1 MTDSTTPADDS
12 PPLEGVRILDLTRAT
27 SGPYCTQIL
36 ADLGADVVKL
46 EEPPGP
52 RGRDQIDPFNT
63 IDGMDA
69 YFLCVNRSKRSIAFP
84 LGHERGPDLV
94 GELSGAADVV
104 IENFRPG
111 VAERLGVGPAQLRAG
126 NERLITCS
134 LSGFGA
140 TGPLRGRAAFDITVQ
155 AQTGV
160 MSFIDRR
167 DPAGRLAPIPMPVAD
182 LLAGIYCAVAVPA
195 ALVRRAATGQGAH
208 IDVAMYDALLS
219 WFVGFGVHQL
229 NFGQPTD
236 IGDKILWGSFETRD
250 RPLVITAHR
259 PSQWQRFCAALD
271 RRDWIEDPRFSEPAD
286 RASNIDDLKTLI
298 AGVLVTK
305 GADEWIAAFEREG
318 LSFSDTFTMAEALEH
333 PHTTERAMVVEVD
346 DPSAGPMRLLGNPV
360 KFAGL
365 ETRYSPP
372 PRVGQHSAEV
382 LSEWLG
388 YSRDQLQNLVSSGFV
403 HDPEF
408 SSQT

>member
-1 MTDSTTPADDS
+1 MGESTAPGSGS
-12 PPLEGVRILDLTRAT
+12 PPLAGVRILDLTRAT

-69 YFLCVNRSKRSIAFP
+69 YFLCVNRNKRSIAFP
-84 LGHERGPDLV
+84 LGDERGPGLV
-94 GELSGAADVV
+94 RALAEAADVV

-111 VAERLGVGPAQLRAG
+111 VAEKLGIGMTRLRAV

-140 TGPLRGRAAFDITVQ
+140 TGPLRDRAAFDITVQ
-155 AQTGV
+155 AQSGV

-167 DPAGRLAPIPMPVAD
+167 DQAGRLAPIPLPVAD
-182 LLAGIYCAVAVPA
+182 LLAGAYCAVAVPA

-208 IDVAMYDALLS
+208 IEVAMYDALLS

-236 IGDKILWGSFETRD
+236 IQDKILWGSFETRD

-259 PSQWQRFCAALD
+259 SSQWQRFCAALD
-271 RRDWIEDPRFSEPAD
+271 RPQWMEDPRFAEPAD
-286 RASNIDDLKTLI
+286 RAGNIDELKGLI
-298 AGVLVTK
+298 ADVLVTRT
-305 GADEWIAAFEREG
+305 ADEWVEVFEREG
-318 LSFSDTFTMAEALEH
+318 LSFSDTFTLAEALDH
-333 PHTTERAMVVEVD
+333 PHTAERQMVVEVN
-346 DPSAGPMRLLGNPV
+346 DPAAGPIRLLGNPV
-360 KFAGL
+360 RFDGV
-365 ETRYSPP
+365 EPDYSPP
-372 PRVGQHSAEV
+372 PRAGQHSAEV

-388 YSRDQLQNLVSSGFV
+388 YSPERIGELASSGFV
-403 HDPEF
+403 HIPEPH
-408 SSQT
+408 SPA

>member
-1 MTDSTTPADDS
+1 MADSTTPSEDS
-12 PPLEGVRILDLTRAT
+12 PPLEGIRILDLTRAT

-84 LGHERGPDLV
+84 LGDERGPGLV
-94 GELSGAADVV
+94 RALAEAADVV

-111 VAERLGVGPAQLRAG
+111 VADKLGIPMSGLRAV
-126 NERLITCS
+126 NQRLITCS

-140 TGPLRGRAAFDITVQ
+140 TGPLRDRAAFDITVQ
-155 AQTGV
+155 AQSGL

-167 DPAGRLAPIPMPVAD
+167 DQAGRLAPIPLPVAD
-182 LLAGIYCAVAVPA
+182 LLAGVYCAVAVPA

-229 NFGQPTD
+229 NFGRPTD
-236 IGDKILWGSFETRD
+236 IQDKILWGSFETRD

-271 RRDWIEDPRFSEPAD
+271 RHDWVEDLRFAAPAD
-286 RASNIDDLKTLI
+286 RANNIDELKTLI
-298 AGVLVTK
+298 ADVLVTR
-305 GADEWIAAFEREG
+305 GADEWIAAFERAG

-333 PHTTERAMVVEVD
+333 PHAAERQMVVEVD
-346 DPSAGPMRLLGNPV
+346 DPSAGPIRLLGNPV
-360 KFAGL
+360 RFAGC
-365 ETRYSPP
+365 ETAYSPP
-372 PRVGQHSAEV
+372 PRVGQHSVEV
-382 LSEWLG
+382 LAEWLG
-388 YSRDQLQNLVSSGFV
+388 YGRDQLEDLVHSDFLY
-403 HDPEF
+403 DPEF
-408 SSQT
+408 SPRT

>member
-1 MTDSTTPADDS
+1 MTDSTAAAGDS

-52 RGRDQIDPFNT
+52 RGRDQIDPFKT

-69 YFLCVNRSKRSIAFP
+69 YFLCVNRSKRSISFP
-84 LGHERGPDLV
+84 LGHERGPELV
-94 GELSGAADVV
+94 AALAAAADVV

-111 VAERLGVGPAQLRAG
+111 VAEKLGVGSAQLRAA
-126 NERLITCS
+126 NSRLITCS

-140 TGPLRGRAAFDITVQ
+140 NGPLKDRAAFDITVQ

-167 DPAGRLAPIPMPVAD
+167 DPVGRLAPIPMPVAD
-182 LLAGIYCAVAVPA
+182 LLAGIYCAVAIPA
-195 ALVRRAATGQGAH
+195 ALVRRAATGEGAH

-236 IGDKILWGSFETRD
+236 IQDKILWGSFETKD

-271 RRDWIEDPRFSEPAD
+271 RHAWLEDPRFADPTD
-286 RASNIDDLKTLI
+286 RASNIDELKTLI
-298 AGVLVTK
+298 ADVLATRR
-305 GADEWIAAFEREG
+305 ADEWIAAFEREG

-333 PHTTERAMVVEVD
+333 PHTVEREMVVEVD
-346 DPSAGPMRLLGNPV
+346 DPAAGPIRLLGNPV
-360 KFAGL
+360 KFAGV
-365 ETRYSPP
+365 EPNYSPP
-372 PRVGQHSAEV
+372 PRVGQHSVEV

-388 YSRDQLQNLVSSGFV
+388 YNRDQLENLVSSDFV
-403 HDPEF
+403 YDPG
-408 SSQT
+408 SS

>member
-1 MTDSTTPADDS
+1 MDDS
-12 PPLEGVRILDLTRAT
+12 PAPLEGVRILDLTRAT

-36 ADLGADVVKL
+36 ADLGADVVKA

-52 RGRDQIDPFNT
+52 KGRDLIDPINT
-63 IDGMDA
+63 IAGMDA

-84 LGHERGPDLV
+84 LGHERGPGLV
-94 GELSGAADVV
+94 HALAAAADVV

-111 VAERLGVGPAQLRAG
+111 VARKLGIGADSLRAA

-134 LSGFGA
+134 LSGFGS
-140 TGPLRGRAAFDITVQ
+140 TGRLSDRAAFDITVQ

-182 LLAGIYCAVAVPA
+182 LLAGIYCAVAIPA
-195 ALVRRAATGQGAH
+195 ALVRRAATGEGAH

-236 IGDKILWGSFETRD
+236 IQSKILWGSFDTKD

-259 PSQWQRFCAALD
+259 ASQWKRFCTALE
-271 RRDWIEDPRFSEPAD
+271 RLEWIDDPRFADPAD
-286 RASNIDDLKTLI
+286 RVGNIEELKRLI
-298 AGVLVTK
+298 AEVLRSRT
-305 GADEWIAAFEREG
+305 ADEWIDVFEREG
-318 LSFSDTFTMAEALEH
+318 LSFSDTHTMADALAD
-333 PHTTERAMVVEVD
+333 PHTAERKMVVEVE
-346 DPSAGPMRLLGNPV
+346 DPSAGPMRLLGNPIRI
-360 KFAGL
+360 AGV
-365 ETRYSPP
+365 EHRYKPP
-372 PRVGQHSAEV
+372 PHVGEHSAEV
-382 LSEWLG
+382 LAQWLA
-388 YSRDQLQNLVSSGFV
+388 YDQDRIHEAVASGLV
-403 HDPEF
+403 HDGQ
-408 SSQT
+408 SDGAQRDRG